1 METTRAWSI
10 EPAAQQAAESMM
22 KTDLAKLWAE
32 RMTAVERDQSFP
44 DSEPR
49 DAATLMLIDRSSPKP
64 KVLLGRRHNSHKFMP
79 GKFVFPGGR
88 IEPLDRAMTAAS
100 ELHPD
105 TEKKLLERVS
115 EPSTQLARGFAL
127 ATVRELAEET
137 GLLLGIKRDNPPV
150 VPGEIWAEFAK
161 ARVHPDLTHIHFI
174 ARAVT
179 PPRRPRRFDTRFFTA
194 DATAIAHRIEGVVG
208 PDSELVELVWVPIE
222 EAAHFDMPTIT
233 GVVLEELAARV
244 AAGMAHALPVPFY
257 FMIEKQFFREL
268 L

>member
-1 METTRAWSI
+1 
-10 EPAAQQAAESMM
+10 M
-22 KTDLAKLWAE
+22 KIDLGKLWAE

-49 DAATLMLIDRSSPKP
+49 DAATLMLIDRAGPQP
-64 KVLLGRRHNSHKFMP
+64 KVLLGRRHQSHKFMP

-88 IEPLDRAMTAAS
+88 IEPLDRLMPAVS

-105 TEKKLLERVS
+105 MQKKLMERVAN
-115 EPSTQLARGFAL
+115 PSAELARAFAL
-127 ATVRELAEET
+127 AAVRETAEET
-137 GLLLGIKRDNPPV
+137 GLLLGVKRDDPPAS
-150 VPGEIWAEFAK
+150 PGEIWTEFAN
-161 ARVHPDLTHIHFI
+161 AYVHPDLGNIHFI

-194 DATAIAHRIEGVVG
+194 DASSIAHKIEGVVG
-208 PDSELVELVWVPIE
+208 PDSELVELTWVPIE
-222 EAAHFDMPTIT
+222 EATHLDMPTIT

-244 AAGMAHALPVPFY
+244 AAGMGHDLPVPYY
-257 FMIEKQFFREL
+257 FMIERQFFRQL